1 MSGLIDGTGSAPL
14 HISQAGTVDD
24 TGDERRRTSWDAPQ
38 RLAARVL
45 LIDDDR
51 DIHNLVGAM
60 LRPLAVQ
67 LESAFDG
74 GSGVVQAC
82 NNPPEL
88 ILLDQELPDGAGVD
102 VLRRIRAE
110 PLLNNVPVII
120 VTGSERRDVLTACFA
135 GGASDYIRKPF
146 FGAELR
152 ARVQSVIERQ
162 RMLAEL
168 GRAAHVDS
176 LTGLP
181 NRSLLHL
188 RLQHAIDRAR
198 RETAYGF
205 AVMFIDFDR
214 FKLINDSLG
223 HEVGDQLLV
232 EIARR
237 LRNNLRAQD
246 CISRDSAGTTVARL
260 GGDEFVVIL
269 DDVPDVET
277 ATAIADRLL
286 PVLEQPYELL
296 DHVVRSS
303 ASVGIV
309 YSSGGYEHSDDM
321 LRDADIAMYEA
332 KARGKNCY
340 VIFTPFMREAVH
352 NRLRLENAL
361 RDGIGSDQFFLAYQP
376 IVSLE
381 DRRVESVEVLVR
393 WRHPELGMISPAA
406 FIPIAEETRLV
417 LPLSDWVLRRACE
430 QFVRWQ
436 REMPELAPSYI
447 SVNLS
452 RVQLADPTVAERTM
466 GILRETGM
474 PPERL
479 QLEVTESQ
487 LMQHREMALELLTT
501 FKAHGIRLAMD
512 DFGTGYSSLSCLQ
525 EYPFDVLKVDRALTE
540 NVSRGRGYSALLHAV
555 MTLADN
561 LGLEVVAEGIERME
575 QLVLLQALGCPF
587 GQGYLLARPLD
598 VRAFEE
604 WISDPAGLRVEAA

>member
-1 MSGLIDGTGSAPL
+1 MT
-14 HISQAGTVDD
+14 
-24 TGDERRRTSWDAPQ
+24 DERRRADWSQPP
-38 RLAARVL
+38 RLEPRVL

-51 DIHNLVGAM
+51 DIHTLVAAM
-60 LRPLAVQ
+60 LRPLGVE
-67 LESAFDG
+67 LESAFDSA
-74 GSGVVQAC
+74 SGIALAL

-88 ILLDQELPDGAGVD
+88 ILLDQELPDATGVE
-102 VLRRIRAE
+102 VLSRLQRELITAS
-110 PLLNNVPVII
+110 VPVIM
-120 VTGSERRDVLTACFA
+120 VTGTERRDVLTACFA

-152 ARVQSVIERQ
+152 ARVQSTLDRQ

-188 RLQHAIDRAR
+188 RLQHAIDQQR
-198 RETAYGF
+198 TKPDYGF

-214 FKLINDSLG
+214 FKLVNDSLG

-237 LRNNLRAQD
+237 LRNNLRTQD
-246 CISRDSAGTTVARL
+246 CITHDAAGTTVARL

-269 DDVPDVET
+269 DNVEDVEM
-277 ATAIADRLL
+277 ASAIASRLL
-286 PVLEQPYELL
+286 PLLEQPYELL
-296 DHVVRSS
+296 AHTVRSS

-309 YSSGGYEHSDDM
+309 HSSGAYVASDDM

-332 KARGKNCY
+332 KARGKNCF
-340 VIFTPFMREAVH
+340 VVFTPFMRESVH
-352 NRLRLENAL
+352 NRVRLENAL
-361 RDGIGSDQFFLAYQP
+361 RDGIGTEQFFLVYQP
-376 IVSLE
+376 IISLE
-381 DRRVESVEVLVR
+381 TRRVQSVEVLVR
-393 WRHPELGMISPAA
+393 WRHPELGLISPTS
-406 FIPIAEETRLV
+406 FIPIAEETRLI
-417 LPLSDWVLRRACE
+417 LPLSDQVLREACR
-430 QFVRWQ
+430 QFVQWQ
-436 REMPELAPSYI
+436 REMPEAAPDYI

-452 RVQLADPTVAERTM
+452 RIQLADPTVASRTM
-466 GILRETGM
+466 AILAETGM
-474 PPERL
+474 SPHCL

-487 LMQHREMALELLTT
+487 LMQHRSIALDLLTT
-501 FKAHGIRLAMD
+501 FKREGIRLAMD

-575 QLVLLQALGCPF
+575 QLVLLQALGCPY
-587 GQGYLLARPLD
+587 GQGFLLAKPLTAD
-598 VRAFEE
+598 AFATWVRNPE
-604 WISDPAGLRVEAA
+604 WTNEEAA

>member
-1 MSGLIDGTGSAPL
+1 MSE
-14 HISQAGTVDD
+14 
-24 TGDERRRTSWDAPQ
+24 ERRRTWNDAQ

-45 LIDDDR
+45 LIDDDK
-51 DIHNLVGAM
+51 DIHNLVAAM
-60 LRPLAVQ
+60 LRPLDVQ

-74 GSGVVQAC
+74 ACGIAQAIGH
-82 NNPPEL
+82 PPEL
-88 ILLDQELPDGAGVD
+88 ILLDQELPDGVGVD
-102 VLRRIRAE
+102 VLHRMRLE
-110 PLLNNVPVII
+110 PTLANVPVIV

-181 NRSLLHL
+181 NRSLLHV
-188 RLQHAIDRAR
+188 RLQNAIDRAR
-198 RETAYGF
+198 EGTGYGF

-223 HEVGDQLLV
+223 HEVGDQLLM

-237 LRNNLRAQD
+237 LRSNLRAND
-246 CISRDSAGTTVARL
+246 CITRESGGTTVARL

-269 DDVPDVET
+269 DDVPDEET
-277 ATAIADRLL
+277 AASIAERLL
-286 PVLEQPYELL
+286 PVLEQPYELPG
-296 DHVVRSS
+296 HVVRTS

-309 YSSGGYEHSDDM
+309 HSGGVYMQSDDM

-332 KARGKNCY
+332 KARGKNCF
-340 VIFTPFMREAVH
+340 VVFTPRMRESVH

-361 RDGIGSDQFFLAYQP
+361 RDGIGTDQFFLVYQP

-381 DRRVESVEVLVR
+381 DRRVQSVEVLVR
-393 WRHPELGMISPAA
+393 WRHPELGLVPPAA
-406 FIPIAEETRLV
+406 FIPIAEETRLI
-417 LPLSDWVLRRACE
+417 LPLSDYVLRRACE
-430 QFVRWQ
+430 QFVHWQ
-436 REMPELAPSYI
+436 RTMPETAPAYI

-452 RVQLADPTVAERTM
+452 RVQLADPTVAERTIA
-466 GILRETGM
+466 ILRDAGM
-474 PPERL
+474 APQCL

-487 LMQHREMALELLTT
+487 LMQHRDMALELLAA
-501 FKAHGIRLAMD
+501 FKGHGIRLAMD

-540 NVSRGRGYSALLHAV
+540 NVSRGHGYSALLHAV

-575 QLVLLQALGCPF
+575 QLALLQALGCPY
-587 GQGYLLARPLD
+587 GQGYLLARPLEAP
-598 VRAFEE
+598 VFED
-604 WISDPAGLRVEAA
+604 WIADPSALKVEAA

>member
-1 MSGLIDGTGSAPL
+1 MSTE
-14 HISQAGTVDD
+14 IST
-24 TGDERRRTSWDAPQ
+24 ERRRSDWDGETRNP
-38 RLAARVL
+38 ARVL
-45 LIDDDR
+45 LIDDDQ
-51 DIHNLVGAM
+51 DIHNLVSAM
-60 LRPLAVQ
+60 LRPLGVQ

-74 GSGVVQAC
+74 TSGVTQAM
-82 NNPPEL
+82 NHPPEL
-88 ILLDQELPDGAGVD
+88 ILLDQELPDATGVE
-102 VLRRIRAE
+102 LLKRLQGE
-110 PLLNNVPVII
+110 PLLANVPVII
-120 VTGSERRDVLTACFA
+120 VTGTERRDVLTACFA

-152 ARVQSVIERQ
+152 ARVQSVIDRQ

-188 RLQHAIDRAR
+188 RLQHSIDRAR
-198 RETAYGF
+198 ENPAYGF

-237 LRNNLRAQD
+237 LRHNLRAQD
-246 CISRDSAGTTVARL
+246 CITRDSGGTTVARL

-269 DDVPDVET
+269 DDVPTVDM
-277 ATAIADRLL
+277 ATAIAERLL
-286 PVLEQPYELL
+286 PMLEQPYALQA
-296 DHVVRSS
+296 HTVRTS

-309 YSSGGYEHSDDM
+309 HSSSEYVDSDNM

-340 VIFTPFMREAVH
+340 VIFTPFMREAIH
-352 NRLRLENAL
+352 NRVRLENAL
-361 RDGIGSDQFFLAYQP
+361 RDGIGTDQFFLVYQP
-376 IVSLE
+376 IISLD
-381 DRRVESVEVLVR
+381 DRRVHSVEVLVR
-393 WRHPELGMISPAA
+393 WRHPDLGLISPGA
-406 FIPIAEETRLV
+406 FIPIAEETRLI
-417 LPLSDWVLRRACE
+417 LPLSDQVLRQACL
-430 QFVRWQ
+430 QFVQWQ
-436 REMPELAPSYI
+436 REMPTLAPDYI

-452 RVQLADPTVAERTM
+452 RVQLADPTVAARTM
-466 GILRETGM
+466 AILEETGM
-474 PPERL
+474 SPQCL

-487 LMQHREMALELLTT
+487 LMQHRAMALDLLTT
-501 FKAHGIRLAMD
+501 FKREGIRLAMD

-561 LGLEVVAEGIERME
+561 LGLEVVAEGIEHME
-575 QLVLLQALGCPF
+575 QLVLLQALGCPY
-587 GQGYLLARPLD
+587 GQGYLLARPLEAR
-598 VRAFEE
+598 VFEE
-604 WISDPAGLRVEAA
+604 WMGSPSAISMEAA

>member
-1 MSGLIDGTGSAPL
+1 MSAD
-14 HISQAGTVDD
+14 
-24 TGDERRRTSWDAPQ
+24 RRRSEWTPQ
-38 RLAARVL
+38 TRLDARVL

-51 DIHNLVGAM
+51 DIHQLVEAM
-60 LRPLAVQ
+60 LRPLGVR
-67 LESAFDG
+67 LESASDAATG
-74 GSGVVQAC
+74 LAHARS
-82 NNPPEL
+82 NPPEL
-88 ILLDQELPDGAGVD
+88 ILLDQELPDATGVE
-102 VLRRIRAE
+102 VLAQLRAD
-110 PLLNNVPVII
+110 PLTENVPVIM
-120 VTGSERRDVLTACFA
+120 VTGTERRDVLTACFA

-152 ARVQSVIERQ
+152 ARVQSTIDRQ
-162 RMLAEL
+162 RMLVEL

-188 RLQHAIDRAR
+188 RLQHAIDQQ
-198 RETAYGF
+198 RERTNYGF

-246 CISRDSAGTTVARL
+246 CITRDAGGTTVARL

-269 DDVPDVET
+269 DDVQDVEM
-277 ATAIADRLL
+277 AAAIADRML
-286 PVLEQPYELL
+286 PVLAQPYELAT
-296 DHVVRSS
+296 HTVRTS

-309 YSSGGYEHSDDM
+309 HSSGGYTESDDM

-332 KARGKNCY
+332 KARGKDCF
-340 VIFTPFMREAVH
+340 VIFTPFMRESVH
-352 NRLRLENAL
+352 NRVRLENAL
-361 RDGIGSDQFFLAYQP
+361 REGIGTDQFFLAYQP
-376 IVSLE
+376 IISLE
-381 DRRVESVEVLVR
+381 TRRLQSVEVLVR
-393 WRHPELGMISPAA
+393 WRHPELGLISPAA
-406 FIPIAEETRLV
+406 FIPIAEETRLI
-417 LPLSDWVLRRACE
+417 LPLADVVLRQACL
-430 QFVRWQ
+430 QFVQWQ
-436 REMPELAPSYI
+436 REMPELAPDYI

-452 RVQLADPTVAERTM
+452 RVQLADPSVAARTIA
-466 GILRETGM
+466 ILEETGM
-474 PPERL
+474 APHCL

-487 LMQHREMALELLTT
+487 LMQHRNMALELLTV
-501 FKAHGIRLAMD
+501 FKRHGIRLAMD

-561 LGLEVVAEGIERME
+561 LGLEVVAEGIERMD
-575 QLVLLQALGCPF
+575 QLVLLQALGCPY
-587 GQGYLLARPLD
+587 GQGFLLARPMEAQ
-598 VRAFEE
+598 AFVD
-604 WISDPAGLRVEAA
+604 WACDPAVSAEEAA

>member
-1 MSGLIDGTGSAPL
+1 MSGLAIESAVDGATEG
-14 HISQAGTVDD
+14 
-24 TGDERRRTSWDAPQ
+24 RRRGDWSGLPGLPAH
-38 RLAARVL
+38 VL

-51 DIHNLVGAM
+51 DIHALVRAM
-60 LRPLAVQ
+60 LRPTGVELA
-67 LESAFDG
+67 SAFDG
-74 GSGVVQAC
+74 ASGVTQAM
-82 NNPPEL
+82 NRVPDL
-88 ILLDQELPDGAGVD
+88 ILLDQELPDATGVE
-102 VLRRIRAE
+102 VLRRLRTE
-110 PLLNNVPVII
+110 PLLSGVPVII
-120 VTGSERRDVLTACFA
+120 VTGTEQRDVLTACFA

-152 ARVQSVIERQ
+152 ARVQSVLERQ

-198 RETAYGF
+198 NDAEFGF

-223 HEVGDQLLV
+223 HDVGDQLLV

-237 LRNNLRAQD
+237 LRINLRAHD
-246 CISRDSAGTTVARL
+246 CIARDTAGTTVARL

-269 DDVPDVET
+269 DDVPTVEM
-277 ATAIADRLL
+277 AHAIVERLL
-286 PVLEQPYELL
+286 LVLEEPYELPA
-296 DHVVRSS
+296 HSVRTS
-303 ASVGIV
+303 ASIGVV
-309 YSSGGYEHSDDM
+309 HSSGEYRLSDDM

-332 KARGKNCY
+332 KARGKNCH
-340 VIFTPFMREAVH
+340 VLFTPLMREAVH
-352 NRLRLENAL
+352 HRVRLENAL
-361 RDGIGSDQFFLAYQP
+361 REAIGTEQLFVVFQP

-381 DRRVESVEVLVR
+381 DRRVQSAEVLVR
-393 WRHPELGMISPAA
+393 WQHPALGLIPPSA
-406 FIPIAEETRLV
+406 FIPIAEETRLI
-417 LPLSDWVLRRACE
+417 LPLADQVLRSACA
-430 QFVRWQ
+430 QFVRWR
-436 REMPELAPSYI
+436 REMPERAPDYI

-466 GILRETGM
+466 AILQETGM
-474 PPERL
+474 APERL

-487 LMQHREMALELLTT
+487 LMQHRAMALDLLTSL
-501 FKAHGIRLAMD
+501 KRQGIRLAMD

-540 NVSRGRGYSALLHAV
+540 NVGRGRGYSALLHAV

-561 LGLEVVAEGIERME
+561 LGLEVVAEGIEDME

-587 GQGYLLARPLD
+587 GQGYLLARPLEPT
-598 VRAFEE
+598 AFEA
-604 WISDPAGLRVEAA
+604 WLCDPDALRVEAA

>member
-1 MSGLIDGTGSAPL
+1 MSQTTMTTSEESL
-14 HISQAGTVDD
+14 HE
-24 TGDERRRTSWDAPQ
+24 ERRRTSWANAE
-38 RLAARVL
+38 RLPARVL
-45 LIDDDR
+45 LIDDDT

-60 LRPLAVQ
+60 LRPLGVEM
-67 LESAFDG
+67 ESAFDG
-74 GSGVVQAC
+74 ATGVAQALDHV
-82 NNPPEL
+82 PEL
-88 ILLDQELPDGAGVD
+88 ILLDQELPDGTGVD
-102 VLRRIRAE
+102 VLHRIMSE
-110 PLLNNVPVII
+110 PLLNGVPVII
-120 VTGSERRDVLTACFA
+120 VTGTERRDVLTACFA

-152 ARVQSVIERQ
+152 ARVQSALERQ
-162 RMLAEL
+162 RMLVEL

-198 RETAYGF
+198 EGDAFGF

-223 HEVGDQLLV
+223 HDVGDQLLV

-237 LRNNLRAQD
+237 LRNNLRAHD
-246 CISRDSAGTTVARL
+246 CVARDTTGTTVARL

-269 DDVPDVET
+269 DDVPTVEL
-277 ATAIADRLL
+277 ATAIAERLL
-286 PVLEQPYELL
+286 PVLEMPYELAE
-296 DHVVRSS
+296 HTVRSS

-309 YSSGGYEHSDDM
+309 HSSGQYQSSDDM

-340 VIFTPFMREAVH
+340 VLFTPFMREVVH
-352 NRLRLENAL
+352 NRVRLENAL
-361 RDGIGSDQFFLAYQP
+361 REGIGTDQFFLVYQP

-381 DRRVESVEVLVR
+381 DRRVHSVEVLVR
-393 WRHPELGMISPAA
+393 WRHPELGLISPGA
-406 FIPIAEETRLV
+406 FIPIAEETRLI
-417 LPLSDWVLRRACE
+417 LPLSDQVLREACE
-430 QFVRWQ
+430 QFVRWRQ
-436 REMPELAPSYI
+436 EMPEQAPDYI

-452 RVQLADPTVAERTM
+452 RVQLADPTVAKRTM
-466 GILRETGM
+466 DILHQTGM
-474 PPERL
+474 PPECL

-487 LMQHREMALELLTT
+487 LMQHRAMALSLLTT
-501 FKAHGIRLAMD
+501 FKREGIRLAMD

-540 NVSRGRGYSALLHAV
+540 NVNRGRGYSALLHAV
-555 MTLADN
+555 ITLADN
-561 LGLEVVAEGIERME
+561 LALEVVAEGIEDME

-587 GQGYLLARPLD
+587 GQGYLLARPLEAK
-598 VRAFEE
+598 AFES
-604 WISDPAGLRVEAA
+604 WMNDPAALKVEAA